1 MNFKFRI
8 TKYLAVSALAVL
20 LLGACSKNN
29 IYMDVAYPNG
39 EGNNGGEEGNNDN
52 PDKKDAL
59 ITFSA
64 SVEGRNIT
72 RAMSPMGK
80 GLQSWLCAYPSNT
93 TNTIEGEPVGEG
105 NYITSS
111 PGVLTGLQ
119 SYKMYLSNDIYS
131 FYAVSCNSSNPAPTF
146 TNGKSEALSNGVDYL
161 WWHALHQDVTSSQV
175 NIPITYQH
183 VATQV
188 VITITGG
195 ENITLNKV
203 LSATIT
209 PTKPGAFMDLSTG
222 IISSE
227 VSYDKPADMGINDFT
242 VQYIMLP
249 LKSSDPM
256 ALTMELMVHLNR
268 LYIPRSSAPPPMPA
282 MAPARTWA
290 ATMSPVTL
298 RPAYLANSGLS
309 PVILSLVPR
318 DVRYRKNHTRIQ
330 SRIPSTMPAWIL
342 VPLRTTGSLDVFS
355 NSREARLE
363 LLTSRK

>member
-39 EGNNGGEEGNNDN
+39 EENSGGEEGNNDN

-111 PGVLTGLQ
+111 PGVLTGIQ

-188 VITITGG
+188 VITITGVRILHSTKYSPPLLLPRNRELSWICQQG
-195 ENITLNKV
+195 SFLQKSVTISLPTWESMISRFNI
-203 LSATIT
+203 SC
-209 PTKPGAFMDLSTG
+209 F
-222 IISSE
+222 
-227 VSYDKPADMGINDFT
+227 
-242 VQYIMLP
+242 
-249 LKSSDPM
+249 
-256 ALTMELMVHLNR
+256 R
-268 LYIPRSSAPPPMPA
+268 
-282 MAPARTWA
+282 
-290 ATMSPVTL
+290 
-298 RPAYLANSGLS
+298 
-309 PVILSLVPR
+309 
-318 DVRYRKNHTRIQ
+318 
-330 SRIPSTMPAWIL
+330 
-342 VPLRTTGSLDVFS
+342 
-355 NSREARLE
+355 
-363 LLTSRK
+363 

>member
-20 LLGACSKNN
+20 L
-29 IYMDVAYPNG
+29 
-39 EGNNGGEEGNNDN
+39 GNNDN

-111 PGVLTGLQ
+111 PGVLTGIQ

-227 VSYDKPADMGINDFT
+227 VSYDKPADIIPPDNILAAGNSYLFRAVINENSVSFGNVSVKDWT
-242 VQYIMLP
+242 DVDESGNP
-249 LKSSDPM
+249 LYP
-256 ALTMELMVHLNR
+256 
-268 LYIPRSSAPPPMPA
+268 
-282 MAPARTWA
+282 
-290 ATMSPVTL
+290 
-298 RPAYLANSGLS
+298 
-309 PVILSLVPR
+309 
-318 DVRYRKNHTRIQ
+318 IQ
-330 SRIPSTMPAWIL
+330 
-342 VPLRTTGSLDVFS
+342 D
-355 NSREARLE
+355 
-363 LLTSRK
+363 

>member
-111 PGVLTGLQ
+111 PGVLTGIQ

-227 VSYDKPADMGINDFT
+227 VSYDKPANMGINDFT

-256 ALTMELMVHLNR
+256 ALTWN
-268 LYIPRSSAPPPMPA
+268 
-282 MAPARTWA
+282 
-290 ATMSPVTL
+290 
-298 RPAYLANSGLS
+298 
-309 PVILSLVPR
+309 
-318 DVRYRKNHTRIQ
+318 
-330 SRIPSTMPAWIL
+330 
-342 VPLRTTGSLDVFS
+342 
-355 NSREARLE
+355 
-363 LLTSRK
+363 